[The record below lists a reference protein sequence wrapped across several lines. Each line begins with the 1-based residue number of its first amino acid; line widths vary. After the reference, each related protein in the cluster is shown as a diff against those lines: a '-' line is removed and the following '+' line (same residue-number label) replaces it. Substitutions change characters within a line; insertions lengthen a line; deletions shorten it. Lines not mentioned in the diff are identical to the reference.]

1 MGEDWIVVAA
11 VIGLAILGL
20 YLLLLALG
28 VAVHAFAVAIAILA
42 WATEYGFIGVAL
54 YIILWVV
61 AMPVMLTICIIGGV
75 IRLLSKAEF

>member
-28 VAVHAFAVAIAILA
+28 VAVHAFAVAIALLA

-61 AMPVMLTICIIGGV
+61 AMPLMLTICIVGGV
-75 IRLLSKAEF
+75 IRALTAAE